1 MAFYPQEFDLIV
13 VGAGHAGCEGALA
26 AARMGLKVLLLNL
39 NLDTMAAMACNPA
52 VGGLAKGH
60 LVKEIDA
67 LGGIMGYLA
76 DLTGVQF
83 RTLNLSKG
91 PAVRGTWV
99 QCDKQAYRLAM
110 KAHLEQVPNLTI
122 REAMV
127 ERLLVEG
134 DRVAGVLDSLGMAT
148 RAPAVL
154 ITTGTFLNGLIH
166 IGETRIQA
174 GRAGEFAAL
183 GLAAHLK
190 ELGFG
195 MGRMKTGTPPRLRA
209 SSIDFSSLGRQEGDL
224 KPRPFSWRTN
234 SLTGEQ
240 LPCYTSHTSR
250 ETHRII
256 KENIQLSPLY
266 SGVITGVSARYCPSL
281 EDKVMRFTDKPSHP
295 VTLEREG
302 RDTEEI
308 YAKGLG
314 NCLPLE
320 IQWQLFRSV
329 PGLEEAEIMRPAY
342 AIEYD
347 YVDPRELHP
356 TLETKRIKG
365 LYLAGQINGTSGY
378 EEAAAQGLWAGVNA
392 ACALTGRPAFL
403 PDRSQAY
410 MAVLV
415 DDLVTKG
422 TREPYRLF
430 TSRAEYRLLLRED
443 NADLRLT
450 EWGHELGLVDR
461 DALERFREKKRLMAE
476 EEARLARTK
485 IFPTPAVNQELRDR
499 GTTPLSETTSVLKLV
514 KRPELNLAACLRL
527 AGEEEPAVPP
537 AVLEQIEIKHKYEGY
552 LKRQAEMA
560 RKMAQWENKRIPGNF
575 DYDAVPGLSNEI
587 RQKLKEVQPRSLGQA
602 GRVSGV
608 TPAALAVLM
617 VYLKRFSGE
626 KESDKLN
633 FMEGKEEVSEVNDL
647 KPLKIRGSSLRS
659 E

>member
-1 MAFYPQEFDLIV
+1 MPSIAVFPQDFDLIV

-26 AARMGLKVLLLNL
+26 ATRMGLKVLLLNL

-67 LGGIMGYLA
+67 LGGAMGHLA

-110 KAHLEQVPNLTI
+110 KALVEKTRNLTV

-127 ERLLVEG
+127 ERLLVEDG
-134 DRVAGVLDSLGMAT
+134 RVAGVVDSLGLAT
-148 RAPAVL
+148 KARAVL

-166 IGETRIQA
+166 IGEVKIQA

-183 GLAAHLK
+183 GLAAHFQ
-190 ELGFG
+190 ELGFR
-195 MGRMKTGTPPRLRA
+195 MGRLKTGTPPRLRA
-209 SSIDFSSLGRQEGDL
+209 SSIDFSRLTRQEGDPN
-224 KPRPFSWRTN
+224 PRPFSWRTTA
-234 SLTGEQ
+234 LPAEQ
-240 LPCYTSHTSR
+240 LPCFVGHTSQ
-250 ETHRII
+250 ETHRIVR
-256 KENIQLSPLY
+256 ENIHLSPLY

-281 EDKVMRFTDKPSHP
+281 EDKVMRFSDKPSHQ

-302 RDTEEI
+302 RDTEEV

-314 NCLPLE
+314 NCLPVD
-320 IQWQLFRSV
+320 IQWRLFRSV
-329 PGLEEAEIMRPAY
+329 PGLEQVEVMRSAY

-347 YVDPRELHP
+347 FIDPLELLP
-356 TLETKRIKG
+356 TLETKKIKG

-392 ACALTGRPAFL
+392 ACALSGRPPFML
-403 PDRSQAY
+403 DRSQAY
-410 MAVLV
+410 LAVLV

-443 NADLRLT
+443 NADLRLM
-450 EWGHELGLVDR
+450 ELGYDLGLVDQE
-461 DALERFREKKRLMAE
+461 AVERLWEKKRLIAE

-485 IFPTPAVNQELRDR
+485 VYPTPAVNQELAAR
-499 GTTPLSETTSVLKLV
+499 GTAPLSEPASVLRLV
-514 KRPELNLAACLRL
+514 KRPELDLATCLKL
-527 AGEEEPAVPP
+527 AGEETTATPA
-537 AVLEQIEIKHKYEGY
+537 AVLEQVEIGQKYAGY
-552 LKRQAEMA
+552 LKRQAETA
-560 RKMAQWENKRIPGNF
+560 QKMVQWEEKRIPADF
-575 DYDAVPGLSNEI
+575 DYDGVPGLSHEI

-608 TPAALAVLM
+608 TPAAVAILM
-617 VYLKRFSGE
+617 VYIKRFSGRE
-626 KESDKLN
+626 KAS
-633 FMEGKEEVSEVNDL
+633 
-647 KPLKIRGSSLRS
+647 
-659 E
+659 